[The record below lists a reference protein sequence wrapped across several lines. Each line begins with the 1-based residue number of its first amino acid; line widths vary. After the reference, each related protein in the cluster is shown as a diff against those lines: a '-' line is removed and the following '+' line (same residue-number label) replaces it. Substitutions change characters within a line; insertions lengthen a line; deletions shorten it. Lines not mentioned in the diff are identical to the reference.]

1 MARRSQLPYLSFHQ
15 NFDDTNIVFINDDF
29 NTNNKRIRVVR
40 KQTIEDEEELSDYV
54 KSRLYLAR
62 QLALLKFEKAHI

>member
-15 NFDDTNIVFINDDF
+15 NFDDTNIVFINDDI
-29 NTNNKRIRVVR
+29 NTNNKRIRVHR
-40 KQTIEDEEELSDYV
+40 KQSIEDDLEVSDYV

-62 QLALLKFEKAHI
+62 QLALLKFKKAHS

>member
-15 NFDDTNIVFINDDF
+15 NFDDTNIVFINDDI
-29 NTNNKRIRVVR
+29 NTNNKRIRVHR
-40 KQTIEDEEELSDYV
+40 KQSIEDDLEVSDYV

-62 QLALLKFEKAHI
+62 QLALLKFEKAHS